1 MTRKKTHSR
10 RSALDWPRTWWRP
23 IWTRGQPWPILLGFF
38 AGIALLSA
46 CQVEEVNVQGE
57 LTTYMDQARLWAAT
71 EAKINNAIASAR
83 KDQFVHDD
91 FVLET
96 MRPAIGVAREYVAEL
111 EHYEPKSPALAQ
123 VHQGYIESWRAHEF
137 ALVSV
142 VDAVERQD
150 YIQLSRANIE
160 LLEAQRSVS
169 DALAALARLLRGAG
183 LASDT
188 PTEHPLAPP
197 TPSQGFAIDPSS

>member
-1 MTRKKTHSR
+1 MIQKSVPSR
-10 RSALDWPRTWWRP
+10 RLSKKSQMNKRARSR
-23 IWTRGQPWPILLGFF
+23 
-38 AGIALLSA
+38 LLSVPVLYLWFA
-46 CQVEEVNVQGE
+46 VLSGCQPEVVSIQDD
-57 LTTYMDQARLWAAT
+57 LTAYMDQARLWAAT
-71 EAKINNAIASAR
+71 EAKINNAIASVR

-96 MRPAIGVAREYVAEL
+96 MRPAVGIAREYVVEL
-111 EHYEPKSPALAQ
+111 ERYEPQSPALVQ

-150 YIQLSRANIE
+150 YIQLSRANDE

-169 DALAALARLLRGAG
+169 DVLAALARLLREAG
-183 LASDT
+183 LTPDT
-188 PTEHPLAPP
+188 PTGRPLEP
-197 TPSQGFAIDPSS
+197 PSQGFSIDPSS

>member
-1 MTRKKTHSR
+1 MNRRARSR
-10 RSALDWPRTWWRP
+10 
-23 IWTRGQPWPILLGFF
+23 
-38 AGIALLSA
+38 LLSVPVLCLWCVVLSGCLPEA
-46 CQVEEVNVQGE
+46 VSVQDD
-57 LTTYMDQARLWAAT
+57 LTAYMDQARLWAAT

-83 KDQFVHDD
+83 EDQFVHDD

-96 MRPAIGVAREYVAEL
+96 MRPAVGVAREYVVEL
-111 EHYEPKSPALAQ
+111 ERYEPKSPALAQ

-150 YIQLSRANIE
+150 YVQLSRANDE

-169 DALAALARLLRGAG
+169 DVLAALARLLREAG
-183 LASDT
+183 LAPDT
-188 PTEHPLAPP
+188 PTGRPLTPP
-197 TPSQGFAIDPSS
+197 REGFSIDPSA

>member
-1 MTRKKTHSR
+1 MNKHSR
-10 RSALDWPRTWWRP
+10 RSCSRLLTLSLLF
-23 IWTRGQPWPILLGFF
+23 IWLAVLPG
-38 AGIALLSA
+38 
-46 CQVEEVNVQGE
+46 CQFEEINIQDD

-83 KDQFVHDD
+83 EDQFVHDD

-96 MRPAIGVAREYVAEL
+96 MRPAIGVAREYVVEL
-111 EHYEPKSPALAQ
+111 ERYEPQSPALMQ
-123 VHQGYIESWRAHEF
+123 IHQGYIESWRAHEF

-150 YIQLSRANIE
+150 YIQLSRANDE

-169 DALAALARLLRGAG
+169 DVLAALARLLREAG
-183 LASDT
+183 LAPDT
-188 PTEHPLAPP
+188 PAGRPLAPP
-197 TPSQGFAIDPSS
+197 REGFSIDPSP

>member
-1 MTRKKTHSR
+1 MNRCARSR
-10 RSALDWPRTWWRP
+10 
-23 IWTRGQPWPILLGFF
+23 
-38 AGIALLSA
+38 LLSVPVLCLWCVVLPGCLPEA
-46 CQVEEVNVQGE
+46 VSVQDD
-57 LTTYMDQARLWAAT
+57 LTAYMDQARLWAAT

-96 MRPAIGVAREYVAEL
+96 MRPAVGVAREYVVEL
-111 EHYEPKSPALAQ
+111 ERYEPKSPALAQ

-150 YIQLSRANIE
+150 YVQLSRANDE

-169 DALAALARLLRGAG
+169 DVLAALARLLREAG
-183 LASDT
+183 LAPDT
-188 PTEHPLAPP
+188 PTGRPLTPP
-197 TPSQGFAIDPSS
+197 REGFSIDPSA

>member
-1 MTRKKTHSR
+1 MNKHSQ
-10 RSALDWPRTWWRP
+10 RSCSRLLTLSLLF
-23 IWTRGQPWPILLGFF
+23 IWLAVLPG
-38 AGIALLSA
+38 
-46 CQVEEVNVQGE
+46 CQFEEISIQDD

-83 KDQFVHDD
+83 EDQFVHDD

-96 MRPAIGVAREYVAEL
+96 IRPAIGIAREYVVEL
-111 EHYEPKSPALAQ
+111 EGYEPQSPALMQ
-123 VHQGYIESWRAHEF
+123 IHQGYIESWRAHEF

-150 YIQLSRANIE
+150 YIQLSRANDE

-169 DALAALARLLRGAG
+169 DVLAALARLLREAG
-183 LASDT
+183 LVSDR
-188 PTEHPLAPP
+188 PTEQPLAPP
-197 TPSQGFAIDPSS
+197 SEGFTIDPSS

>member
-1 MTRKKTHSR
+1 MNRRARSR
-10 RSALDWPRTWWRP
+10 
-23 IWTRGQPWPILLGFF
+23 
-38 AGIALLSA
+38 LLSVPVLCLWCVVLPGCLPEA
-46 CQVEEVNVQGE
+46 VSVQDD
-57 LTTYMDQARLWAAT
+57 LTAYMDQARLWAAT

-96 MRPAIGVAREYVAEL
+96 MRPAVGVAREYVVEL
-111 EHYEPKSPALAQ
+111 ERYEPKSPALAQ

-150 YIQLSRANIE
+150 YVQLSRANDE

-169 DALAALARLLRGAG
+169 DVLAALARLLREAG
-183 LASDT
+183 LAPDT
-188 PTEHPLAPP
+188 PTGRPLTPP
-197 TPSQGFAIDPSS
+197 REGFSIDPSA